1 MTSHYSFLQL
11 MSHIYGIVP
20 YYLEPGEA
28 FPLPTIMALLSPGSI
43 PLRGTAASQS
53 IPVYRSTPAFGVLR
67 TVYLYST
74 IAPHVVLLG
83 IVFWMA
89 GEAELS
95 TEISS
100 SVDGL
105 SYILYACT
113 YNLSCRRTT
122 SWHLCDSH
130 LKPSPY
136 SGPAPISMSARHSSA
151 PISYAKQEPAAS

>member
-1 MTSHYSFLQL
+1 MTSPYSFLQL

-28 FPLPTIMALLSPGSI
+28 FPLPTIGLSYPLVPYHFVVRLLRSPS
-43 PLRGTAASQS
+43 LT
-53 IPVYRSTPAFGVLR
+53 VYRSTPAFGVLR

-100 SVDGL
+100 PVDGL
-105 SYILYACT
+105 SSMLYV
-113 YNLSCRRTT
+113 RTVY
-122 SWHLCDSH
+122 LQ
-130 LKPSPY
+130 L
-136 SGPAPISMSARHSSA
+136 MS
-151 PISYAKQEPAAS
+151 

>member
-1 MTSHYSFLQL
+1 MTSPLL
-11 MSHIYGIVP
+11 
-20 YYLEPGEA
+20 
-28 FPLPTIMALLSPGSI
+28 FPTTYVTYIRHSPILFGTRGSIPTAYHRAHLSPGSI

-53 IPVYRSTPAFGVLR
+53 TPVYRSTPAFGVLR

-89 GEAELS
+89 GVAELS

-105 SYILYACT
+105 SYILYTCT

-130 LKPSPY
+130 PKPSPY
-136 SGPAPISMSARHSSA
+136 SGPVPISVSARHSSV
-151 PISYAKQEPAAS
+151 PTSYAKLEPAAS

>member
-1 MTSHYSFLQL
+1 MTSPYSFLQL

-28 FPLPTIMALLSPGSI
+28 FSLPNIMALLSPG
-43 PLRGTAASQS
+43 S

-100 SVDGL
+100 SVDDL
-105 SYILYACT
+105 LYSTFALCRHT
-113 YNLSCRRTT
+113 YNLSCRRTA
-122 SWHLCDSH
+122 SWHLCGSH
-130 LKPSPY
+130 PKPSPY
-136 SGPAPISMSARHSSA
+136 NGLVRISMSARHSSV
-151 PISYAKQEPAAS
+151 PTSYAKQEPAAS

>member
-1 MTSHYSFLQL
+1 MTSPYSFLQL

-20 YYLEPGEA
+20 YYLEPVEA
-28 FPLPTIMALLSPGSI
+28 FLTAYHRALLSPGSI
-43 PLRGTAASQS
+43 PLRGTAASQP
-53 IPVYRSTPAFGVLR
+53 IPYCINPH

-74 IAPHVVLLG
+74 SAPHVVLLG

-105 SYILYACT
+105 SYSTVQAYIQL
-113 YNLSCRRTT
+113 
-122 SWHLCDSH
+122 
-130 LKPSPY
+130 
-136 SGPAPISMSARHSSA
+136 IM
-151 PISYAKQEPAAS
+151 

>member
-1 MTSHYSFLQL
+1 MTSPYSFLQL

-28 FPLPTIMALLSPGSI
+28 FPLPTIGLIYPLVPCHFVAGCFAVHPLLYKSPYCI
-43 PLRGTAASQS
+43 FIQCYT
-53 IPVYRSTPAFGVLR
+53 FGR
-67 TVYLYST
+67 
-74 IAPHVVLLG
+74 VLLG

-105 SYILYACT
+105 SYSAFALCSFAAT
-113 YNLSCRRTT
+113 YCICVHTT
-122 SWHLCDSH
+122 YHV
-130 LKPSPY
+130 
-136 SGPAPISMSARHSSA
+136 
-151 PISYAKQEPAAS
+151 

>member
-1 MTSHYSFLQL
+1 MTSPYSFLQL

-28 FPLPTIMALLSPGSI
+28 FPLPNITALLFPGSI

-53 IPVYRSTPAFGVLR
+53 IPVYRSTP
-67 TVYLYST
+67 VYLYSAS
-74 IAPHVVLLG
+74 APHVVLLG

-105 SYILYACT
+105 SYILYRHT

-130 LKPSPY
+130 PKPSPY
-136 SGPAPISMSARHSSA
+136 SGPAPISMSARHSLA
-151 PISYAKQEPAAS
+151 PTSYAKPEPAAS

>member
-1 MTSHYSFLQL
+1 MTSPYSFLQL

-28 FPLPTIMALLSPGSI
+28 FPLPNIMALLSPGSI

-53 IPVYRSTPAFGVLR
+53 IPYCINPH

-105 SYILYACT
+105 SYSAFALCSFAATYCTCVHTTYHVGEQHHGIYAT
-113 YNLSCRRTT
+113 VIQSQVHTMDRLQS
-122 SWHLCDSH
+122 
-130 LKPSPY
+130 
-136 SGPAPISMSARHSSA
+136 
-151 PISYAKQEPAAS
+151 Q

>member
-1 MTSHYSFLQL
+1 MTSPYSFLQL

-28 FPLPTIMALLSPGSI
+28 FPLPNIMALLSPGSI

-53 IPVYRSTPAFGVLR
+53 IPYCINPH

-83 IVFWMA
+83 IIFWMA
-89 GEAELS
+89 GVAELS

-105 SYILYACT
+105 SYILYRRT

-130 LKPSPY
+130 PKPSPY
-136 SGPAPISMSARHSSA
+136 SGPAPISMSARHSLV
-151 PISYAKQEPAAS
+151 PTSYAKPEPAAS

>member
-1 MTSHYSFLQL
+1 MTSPYSFLQL
-11 MSHIYGIVP
+11 MSHIYGIAP

-28 FPLPTIMALLSPGSI
+28 FPLPTTTAHLSPG
-43 PLRGTAASQS
+43 S

-67 TVYLYST
+67 TVYLYSAS
-74 IAPHVVLLG
+74 APHVVLLG

-105 SYILYACT
+105 SYILYRRT

-130 LKPSPY
+130 PKPSPY
-136 SGPAPISMSARHSSA
+136 NGLAPISMSARHSLV
-151 PISYAKQEPAAS
+151 PTSYAKPEPVAS

>member
-1 MTSHYSFLQL
+1 MTSPYSFLQL

-28 FPLPTIMALLSPGSI
+28 FPLPNIMAHLSPGSI

-95 TEISS
+95 MEISS
-100 SVDGL
+100 PVDGL
-105 SYILYACT
+105 SSMLYV
-113 YNLSCRRTT
+113 RTVY
-122 SWHLCDSH
+122 LQ
-130 LKPSPY
+130 L
-136 SGPAPISMSARHSSA
+136 MS
-151 PISYAKQEPAAS
+151 

>member
-1 MTSHYSFLQL
+1 MTSPYSFLQL

-28 FPLPTIMALLSPGSI
+28 FSLPNIMALLSPG
-43 PLRGTAASQS
+43 S

-95 TEISS
+95 MEISS

-105 SYILYACT
+105 SYSTVC
-113 YNLSCRRTT
+113 
-122 SWHLCDSH
+122 
-130 LKPSPY
+130 PY
-136 SGPAPISMSARHSSA
+136 IQLIM
-151 PISYAKQEPAAS
+151 

>member
-1 MTSHYSFLQL
+1 MTSPYSFLQL

-28 FPLPTIMALLSPGSI
+28 FPLPTTTALLSPGSI
-43 PLRGTAASQS
+43 PLRGMAASQS

-105 SYILYACT
+105 SYSAFALCSFAATYCTGVHTTHIVGEQHHGIYAT
-113 YNLSCRRTT
+113 IIQSQVHTVDRLQS
-122 SWHLCDSH
+122 
-130 LKPSPY
+130 
-136 SGPAPISMSARHSSA
+136 
-151 PISYAKQEPAAS
+151 Q

>member
-1 MTSHYSFLQL
+1 MTSPYSFLQL

-28 FPLPTIMALLSPGSI
+28 FPLPTMTALLSPGSI

-53 IPVYRSTPAFGVLR
+53 IPYCIDPH

-83 IVFWMA
+83 IIFWMA
-89 GEAELS
+89 GVAELS
-95 TEISS
+95 TENSS

-105 SYILYACT
+105 SYILYRRT
-113 YNLSCRRTT
+113 YNSYCRRTT
-122 SWHLCDSH
+122 SWHLCDNH
-130 LKPSPY
+130 PKPSPY
-136 SGPAPISMSARHSSA
+136 SGQAPISMSARHSSV
-151 PISYAKQEPAAS
+151 PISYAKLEPAAS

>member
-1 MTSHYSFLQL
+1 MPSSYSPACCHKWGDDSVQPRSVKYLKGESHSNDLPL
-11 MSHIYGIVP
+11 
-20 YYLEPGEA
+20 L
-28 FPLPTIMALLSPGSI
+28 FPTTYVTYIRHSPILFGTRGSISQPNIMALLSPGSI
-43 PLRGTAASQS
+43 PLRGTTASQS

-105 SYILYACT
+105 SYILYTCT
-113 YNLSCRRTT
+113 YNLCCR
-122 SWHLCDSH
+122 
-130 LKPSPY
+130 
-136 SGPAPISMSARHSSA
+136 
-151 PISYAKQEPAAS
+151 